1 MSVVECAGKSVDIDD
16 KGFLVHLEDWDENVA
31 RSLAAMAGVDSLNKE
46 QLEIIT
52 FMRNYYLKFKAF
64 PLLGQVCK
72 IVRQPGKCVNEQFIN
87 PEKAWKIAGLPQ
99 LDSIHFIS
107 LDGKNYKMEECC

>member
-1 MSVVECAGKSVDIDD
+1 MFVLKCAGKTVELDEN
-16 KGFLVHLEDWDENVA
+16 GFLIKTEEWDEDVA
-31 RSLAAMAGVDSLNKE
+31 RSLAAEAGVSALNRK

-72 IVRQPGKCVNEQFIN
+72 IVHQSGKCVNE
-87 PEKAWKIAGLPQ
+87 
-99 LDSIHFIS
+99 
-107 LDGKNYKMEECC
+107 